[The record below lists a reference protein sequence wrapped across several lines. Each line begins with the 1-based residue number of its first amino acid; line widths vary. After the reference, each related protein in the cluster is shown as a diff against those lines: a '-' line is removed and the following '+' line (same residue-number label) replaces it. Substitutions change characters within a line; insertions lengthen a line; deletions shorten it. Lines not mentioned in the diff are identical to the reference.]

1 MSLFPTA
8 YKIVLFSH
16 SFLRSWRKLLGIIS
30 VNFDITNQILIRY
43 SALDR
48 YGENGNI
55 LWQYISCL
63 QSSRRPKLTTHLH
76 LLPRSRTRGT
86 IPPLSQHVFMACCFV
101 KHRDKFTF
109 TYDSVRV
116 EVLYNIVIPMK
127 QVRLIKMFERN
138 LQISPQR

>member
-55 LWQYISCL
+55 L
-63 QSSRRPKLTTHLH
+63 
-76 LLPRSRTRGT
+76 
-86 IPPLSQHVFMACCFV
+86 
-101 KHRDKFTF
+101 
-109 TYDSVRV
+109 
-116 EVLYNIVIPMK
+116 
-127 QVRLIKMFERN
+127 
-138 LQISPQR
+138 